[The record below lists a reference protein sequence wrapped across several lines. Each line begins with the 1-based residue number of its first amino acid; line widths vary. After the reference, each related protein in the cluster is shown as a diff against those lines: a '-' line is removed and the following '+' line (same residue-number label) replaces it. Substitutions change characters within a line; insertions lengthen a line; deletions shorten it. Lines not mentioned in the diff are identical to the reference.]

1 LVLFLI
7 FGARL
12 YLLINFLLGHDT
24 LVKLTADKQD
34 FFLEN
39 GESATVRFDTYVST
53 NFFCEAKC
61 SYSFEDL
68 SMGYVLDKGNFSTK
82 ISNPYEMEY
91 KLVAP
96 EIGEGQKMYLFQVG
110 CYSRETSF
118 CRTNEKMNERSYLV
132 ALNYELSESQRNFR
146 ERANESLQRLIFE
159 YNELQRINLE
169 NEGMFEILSDY
180 IELENI
186 SGGNLTEIGEELD
199 LLLED
204 WRNYEY
210 EVVLEDALVE
220 KINKTRELFV
230 EINNNLTSKF
240 SLYNEFVLEGFE
252 VREEIFDLT
261 EEENISLDNYE
272 KISSLVEDYNYFMG
286 NLTFPFDLVSAKQ
299 QVNYLFLEIN
309 NTFENLENNY
319 STNFNYSSLIPFN
332 LSFIS
337 KPFYSNYSS
346 GKEISVE
353 EPMCCYKGD
362 CDVCCSDNCWNDSS
376 KYPIILI
383 HGHSFNDKIS
393 ADSSLGDLNNIK
405 SALVDD
411 GVVDGGYVII
421 RKLDNTGTFARTNRQ
436 IVFAASYYFDIYQNE
451 EETLSLQAKADSL
464 DTYAL
469 RMNDIVENV
478 KMMTNRKKVNIV
490 SHSMGGL
497 VSRRYIQI
505 FGDESVDNLVMI
517 GTPNYGIDGYV
528 LSSCP
533 VFGANIHCDMMDK
546 NSLFMNKLN
555 FGKIPDTN
563 VTMIVG
569 LGCNTDGSPG
579 DGIVKNESAYLPW
592 ANNYFVEGNCSGV
605 DFFHRSMLDV
615 EKYPEIYEYVKK
627 GLGIE

>member
-1 LVLFLI
+1 MKKKVKTTFKKGMKKVSKVKKLSFWKKIKNIEQKHKVLFFLVVSFVLVLFLI

-319 STNFNYSSLIPFN
+319 SINLLLYLLI
-332 LSFIS
+332 
-337 KPFYSNYSS
+337 
-346 GKEISVE
+346 
-353 EPMCCYKGD
+353 
-362 CDVCCSDNCWNDSS
+362 
-376 KYPIILI
+376 
-383 HGHSFNDKIS
+383 
-393 ADSSLGDLNNIK
+393 
-405 SALVDD
+405 
-411 GVVDGGYVII
+411 
-421 RKLDNTGTFARTNRQ
+421 
-436 IVFAASYYFDIYQNE
+436 
-451 EETLSLQAKADSL
+451 
-464 DTYAL
+464 
-469 RMNDIVENV
+469 
-478 KMMTNRKKVNIV
+478 
-490 SHSMGGL
+490 
-497 VSRRYIQI
+497 
-505 FGDESVDNLVMI
+505 
-517 GTPNYGIDGYV
+517 
-528 LSSCP
+528 
-533 VFGANIHCDMMDK
+533 
-546 NSLFMNKLN
+546 
-555 FGKIPDTN
+555 
-563 VTMIVG
+563 
-569 LGCNTDGSPG
+569 
-579 DGIVKNESAYLPW
+579 
-592 ANNYFVEGNCSGV
+592 
-605 DFFHRSMLDV
+605 
-615 EKYPEIYEYVKK
+615 
-627 GLGIE
+627 